1 MFSNLFQMMIK
12 TTNLTSF
19 KTIAIASVGAM
30 VFGFTSC
37 SSEAKESSEDSKN
50 PEKSTETTKN
60 GDDTLKVEP
69 VTSMVDRPTID
80 IDPYLNDVAL
90 VISGLPIEGSDS
102 TLKAI
107 QATDYYKA
115 YQKFTEET
123 FAKVKKDMLEPVAK
137 WTAENN
143 VRDGRKNV
151 TCFYPF
157 SGPDFMFAN
166 AFYPQAQNYVLLGL
180 ERRGSTPNF
189 KKMSEND
196 RKNYF
201 AGLKKSM
208 KYINTRG
215 YFVTSHMGSD
225 YSKTHLN
232 GITHMALY
240 MMMQTNHKIVK
251 VEDGW
256 LSKDGKLTR
265 IDEHAKSPDGAVR
278 LKCIDFTDANQKDL
292 KTLYFFNHN
301 IQDDKVTE
309 HMEMVKFIESF
320 PNRAAYLKAAQ
331 CAAFNPDFKVVRDLV
346 TGSGTIIQ
354 DDSGIPYKLLKDT
367 TKFDTKLYGTYTT
380 VISDLSWCLQR
391 DLKKDVVEKGNNAD
405 LPFKISY
412 NGNYGK
418 GVIIFAKK
426 K

>member
-1 MFSNLFQMMIK
+1 MTIK
-12 TTNLTSF
+12 IKQTTHF
-19 KTIAIASVGAM
+19 KTLAIASAVAIA
-30 VFGFTSC
+30 FGFSAC
-37 SSEAKESSEDSKN
+37 SSEAKENSNDSKN
-50 PEKSTETTKN
+50 PEKSAEINTGE
-60 GDDTLKVEP
+60 DTLQIDVDP
-69 VTSMVDRPTID
+69 TSSMINRPTIEV
-80 IDPYLNDVAL
+80 DPYLNDVAR
-90 VISGLPIEGSDS
+90 VISGLPIESNDS
-102 TLKAI
+102 LLKSI

-115 YQKFTEET
+115 YKKYTEET

-143 VRDGRKNV
+143 VGDHRKNV

-166 AFYPQAQNYVLLGL
+166 AFYPRAQNYILLGL

-189 KKMSEND
+189 KKMTEND

-225 YSKTHLN
+225 YSKAHLN

-240 MMMQTNHKIVK
+240 MMMHTGHKIVK

-278 LKCIDFTDANQKDL
+278 LKCIDFTDATQKDL